1 MALDTF
7 TDIDAKYFQILGS
20 TNSNWGLVIEI
31 GQTTLA
37 IQAIRSLLPQIGSL
51 VYDGYDKGRFMKS
64 DDALRAELGRRCEM
78 LARHAEKLQIDAN
91 NKKHKA
97 ARKTLSGIIDTLQM
111 FQREIQF
118 SVSGSNVSNHSGIG
132 KLKSKSIKKLVKHDS
147 ETLQS
152 MVECTRLV
160 NAISEQYISTVDE
173 EMALGLISEWS
184 QSITRSRNRF
194 LERNMFIDGLTK
206 R

>member
-1 MALDTF
+1 M
-7 TDIDAKYFQILGS
+7 
-20 TNSNWGLVIEI
+20 EI
-31 GQTTLA
+31 GQTAMA
-37 IQAIRSLLPQIGSL
+37 IQAVRALLPQITSL

-78 LARHAEKLQIDAN
+78 LARHAEKLQTDAHTAEY
-91 NKKHKA
+91 KSVRKA
-97 ARKTLSGIIDTLQM
+97 LSSIIDTLHI

-118 SVSGSNVSNHSGIG
+118 SISGSNVSSHSGIG
-132 KLKSKSIKKLVKHDS
+132 KMKSKAIKKLVKHDS

-152 MVECTRLV
+152 MVDCTRLV
-160 NAISEQYISTVDE
+160 NAVAEKFVSVNEDVLI
-173 EMALGLISEWS
+173 GLISEWN
-184 QSITRSRNRF
+184 QSITRCRNRF

>member
-1 MALDTF
+1 MNTIA
-7 TDIDAKYFQILGS
+7 DIVAKYFQILGS

-78 LARHAEKLQIDAN
+78 LVRHAEKLQVDAN

-97 ARKTLSGIIDTLQM
+97 ARKTLSSIIDTLQM

>member
-1 MALDTF
+1 MDTI

-160 NAISEQYISTVDE
+160 NAISEQYISTTDE

>member
-1 MALDTF
+1 M
-7 TDIDAKYFQILGS
+7 
-20 TNSNWGLVIEI
+20 
-31 GQTTLA
+31 A

-78 LARHAEKLQIDAN
+78 LARHAEKLQSDAN
-91 NKKHKA
+91 NKNHRT
-97 ARKTLSGIIDTLQM
+97 ARKTLSEIVDTLQI

-118 SVSGSNVSNHSGIG
+118 SVSGANVSNHSGIG
-132 KLKSKSIKKLVKHDS
+132 KLKSKSVKKLVKHDG

-152 MVECTRLV
+152 MVECTRIV
-160 NAISEQYISTVDE
+160 NAVAEEYISTTE
-173 EMALGLISEWS
+173 EEVALGLISEWN

>member
-1 MALDTF
+1 MGTIA
-7 TDIDAKYFQILGS
+7 DIDAKYFQILGS

-91 NKKHKA
+91 NKKHKGV
-97 ARKTLSGIIDTLQM
+97 RKTLSGIIETLQM

-160 NAISEQYISTVDE
+160 NAISEQYISIVDE
-173 EMALGLISEWS
+173 ELALGLISEWN

>member
-1 MALDTF
+1 M
-7 TDIDAKYFQILGS
+7 
-20 TNSNWGLVIEI
+20 EI
-31 GQTTLA
+31 GQTAMA
-37 IQAIRSLLPQIGSL
+37 IQAVRALLPQITSL

-78 LARHAEKLQIDAN
+78 LARHAEKLQTDAHTAEY
-91 NKKHKA
+91 KS
-97 ARKTLSGIIDTLQM
+97 ARKVLSSIIDTLHI

-118 SVSGSNVSNHSGIG
+118 SISGSNVSSHSGIG
-132 KLKSKSIKKLVKHDS
+132 KLKSKAIKKLVKHDS

-152 MVECTRLV
+152 MVDCTRLV
-160 NAISEQYISTVDE
+160 NAVAKKFVSVNEDVLI
-173 EMALGLISEWS
+173 GLISEWN
-184 QSITRSRNRF
+184 QSITRCRNRF

>member
-1 MALDTF
+1 M
-7 TDIDAKYFQILGS
+7 
-20 TNSNWGLVIEI
+20 EI
-31 GQTTLA
+31 GQTAMA
-37 IQAIRSLLPQIGSL
+37 IQAVRALLPQITSL

-78 LARHAEKLQIDAN
+78 LARHAEKLQTDAHTVEY
-91 NKKHKA
+91 KS
-97 ARKTLSGIIDTLQM
+97 ARKVLSSIIDTIHI

-118 SVSGSNVSNHSGIG
+118 SISGSNVSSHSGIG
-132 KLKSKSIKKLVKHDS
+132 KLKSKAIKKLVKHDS

-152 MVECTRLV
+152 MVDCTRLV
-160 NAISEQYISTVDE
+160 NAVAEKFVSVTEDVLI
-173 EMALGLISEWS
+173 GLISEWN
-184 QSITRSRNRF
+184 QSITRCRNRF

>member
-1 MALDTF
+1 LLP
-7 TDIDAKYFQILGS
+7 LGV
-20 TNSNWGLVIEI
+20 LIEI
-31 GQTTLA
+31 GQTALA
-37 IQAIRSLLPQIGSL
+37 IQAIRSLLPQITSL

-64 DDALRAELGRRCEM
+64 DDALRAELSRRCEM
-78 LARHAEKLQIDAN
+78 LARHAEKLQTDAHTMEY
-91 NKKHKA
+91 KS
-97 ARKTLSGIIDTLQM
+97 ARRVLSGIIDTLHI

-118 SVSGSNVSNHSGIG
+118 SISGSNVSSHSGIG
-132 KLKSKSIKKLVKHDS
+132 KLKSKSINKLVKHDS

-160 NAISEQYISTVDE
+160 NAIAEKFFEAE
-173 EMALGLISEWS
+173 ESVLIGLISEWN
-184 QSITRSRNRF
+184 QSITRCRNRF

>member
-1 MALDTF
+1 M
-7 TDIDAKYFQILGS
+7 
-20 TNSNWGLVIEI
+20 EI
-31 GQTTLA
+31 GQTAMA
-37 IQAIRSLLPQIGSL
+37 IQAVRALLPQITSL

-78 LARHAEKLQIDAN
+78 LARHAEKLQTDAHTAGY
-91 NKKHKA
+91 KS
-97 ARKTLSGIIDTLQM
+97 ARKVLSSIIDTIQI

-118 SVSGSNVSNHSGIG
+118 SISGSNVSSHSGIG
-132 KLKSKSIKKLVKHDS
+132 KLKSKAIKKLVKHDS

-152 MVECTRLV
+152 MVDCTRLV
-160 NAISEQYISTVDE
+160 NAVAEKFVSVDE
-173 EMALGLISEWS
+173 DVLIGLISEWN
-184 QSITRSRNRF
+184 QSITRCRIRF

>member
-1 MALDTF
+1 M
-7 TDIDAKYFQILGS
+7 
-20 TNSNWGLVIEI
+20 
-31 GQTTLA
+31 A
-37 IQAIRSLLPQIGSL
+37 IQAIRSLLPQITSL
-51 VYDGYDKGRFMKS
+51 VYDGYDKGSFMKS

-78 LARHAEKLQIDAN
+78 LARHAEKLQNDAN
-91 NKKHKA
+91 NNGHKL
-97 ARKTLSGIIDTLQM
+97 ARKTLSGTIDTLHI

-118 SVSGSNVSNHSGIG
+118 SVSGANVSNHSGIG

-147 ETLQS
+147 QSLQS

-160 NAISEQYISTVDE
+160 NAIAEKYISVENE
-173 EMALGLISEWS
+173 EVMMGLISEWN
-184 QSITRSRNRF
+184 QSITRCRNRF

>member
-1 MALDTF
+1 MDTI

-97 ARKTLSGIIDTLQM
+97 ARKTLSGIIDTLQI

-160 NAISEQYISTVDE
+160 NAVSEQYISTVDE

>member
-1 MALDTF
+1 M
-7 TDIDAKYFQILGS
+7 
-20 TNSNWGLVIEI
+20 EI
-31 GQTTLA
+31 GQTAMAL
-37 IQAIRSLLPQIGSL
+37 QAVRALLPQITSL

-78 LARHAEKLQIDAN
+78 LARHAEKLQTDAHTAEY
-91 NKKHKA
+91 KS
-97 ARKTLSGIIDTLQM
+97 ARKVLSSIIDTLHI

-118 SVSGSNVSNHSGIG
+118 SISGSNVSSHSGIG
-132 KLKSKSIKKLVKHDS
+132 KLKSKAIKKLVKHDS

-152 MVECTRLV
+152 MVDCTRLV
-160 NAISEQYISTVDE
+160 NAVAEKFVSVDE
-173 EMALGLISEWS
+173 DVLIGLISEWN
-184 QSITRSRNRF
+184 QSITRCRNRF

>member
-1 MALDTF
+1 MEPI
-7 TDIDAKYFQILGS
+7 TDIHTKYFQILGS

-78 LARHAEKLQIDAN
+78 LVRHAEKLQIDAN
-91 NKKHKA
+91 NKKHKSV
-97 ARKTLSGIIDTLQM
+97 RKTLSGMIDTLQM

-173 EMALGLISEWS
+173 ELALGLISEWS

>member
-1 MALDTF
+1 MGF
-7 TDIDAKYFQILGS
+7 F
-20 TNSNWGLVIEI
+20 VEI
-31 GQTTLA
+31 GQTAMT
-37 IQAIRSLLPQIGSL
+37 IQAIRSLLPQITSL

-91 NKKHKA
+91 NKNHRV
-97 ARKTLSGIIDTLQM
+97 ARKNFSTVIDTLQI

-118 SVSGSNVSNHSGIG
+118 SVSGANVSNHSGIG
-132 KLKSKSIKKLVKHDS
+132 KLKTKSVNKLVKHDS

-160 NAISEQYISTVDE
+160 NAISEKYISSDE
-173 EMALGLISEWS
+173 EELVLGLISEWS

>member
-1 MALDTF
+1 M
-7 TDIDAKYFQILGS
+7 
-20 TNSNWGLVIEI
+20 
-31 GQTTLA
+31 A
-37 IQAIRSLLPQIGSL
+37 IQAVRALLPQITSL

-78 LARHAEKLQIDAN
+78 LARHAEKLQTDAHTAEY
-91 NKKHKA
+91 KS
-97 ARKTLSGIIDTLQM
+97 ARKVLSSIIDTIQI

-118 SVSGSNVSNHSGIG
+118 SISGSNVSSHSGIG
-132 KLKSKSIKKLVKHDS
+132 KLKSKAIKKLVKHDS

-152 MVECTRLV
+152 MVDCTRLV
-160 NAISEQYISTVDE
+160 NAVAEKFVSVNEDVLI
-173 EMALGLISEWS
+173 GLISEWN
-184 QSITRSRNRF
+184 QSITRCRNRF

>member
-1 MALDTF
+1 M
-7 TDIDAKYFQILGS
+7 
-20 TNSNWGLVIEI
+20 EI
-31 GQTTLA
+31 GQTAMA
-37 IQAIRSLLPQIGSL
+37 IQAVRALLPQITSL

-78 LARHAEKLQIDAN
+78 LARHAEKLQTDAHTAED
-91 NKKHKA
+91 KS
-97 ARKTLSGIIDTLQM
+97 ARKVLSSIIDTLHI

-118 SVSGSNVSNHSGIG
+118 SISGSNVSSHSGIG
-132 KLKSKSIKKLVKHDS
+132 KMKSKAIKKLVKHDS

-152 MVECTRLV
+152 MVDCTRLV
-160 NAISEQYISTVDE
+160 NAVAEKFVSVNEDVLI
-173 EMALGLISEWS
+173 GLISEWN
-184 QSITRSRNRF
+184 QSITRCRNRF

>member
-1 MALDTF
+1 MEPI

-20 TNSNWGLVIEI
+20 TNSNWGLFIEI

-51 VYDGYDKGRFMKS
+51 VYDGYDKGSFMKS

-91 NKKHKA
+91 NKKHKS

-173 EMALGLISEWS
+173 ELALGLISEWS

>member
-1 MALDTF
+1 M
-7 TDIDAKYFQILGS
+7 
-20 TNSNWGLVIEI
+20 
-31 GQTTLA
+31 A
-37 IQAIRSLLPQIGSL
+37 IQTIRSILPQITSL

-78 LARHAEKLQIDAN
+78 LVRHAEKLQTDAN
-91 NKKHKA
+91 NKKHRS
-97 ARKTLSGIIDTLQM
+97 ARKTLSGIIDTLHI

-132 KLKSKSIKKLVKHDS
+132 KLKSKSVKKLVKHDS
-147 ETLQS
+147 ETLHS

-160 NAISEQYISTVDE
+160 NAVSEKYISSE
-173 EMALGLISEWS
+173 EEIILGMISEWS

>member
-1 MALDTF
+1 MNP
-7 TDIDAKYFQILGS
+7 KYFQIQEP
-20 TNSNWGLVIEI
+20 TNYYWGLIIEI
-31 GQTTLA
+31 GQTAMA

-78 LARHAEKLQIDAN
+78 LARHAEKLQVDAN
-91 NKKHKA
+91 NKSHRS
-97 ARKTLSGIIDTLQM
+97 ARKTLSGIIDTLQI

-118 SVSGSNVSNHSGIG
+118 SVSGANVSSHSGIG
-132 KLKSKSIKKLVKHDS
+132 KLKSKSIKKLVKHDG

-160 NAISEQYISTVDE
+160 NAVSEEYTSSNDE
-173 EMALGLISEWS
+173 EVVLGLISEWS

>member
-1 MALDTF
+1 MDTF

-20 TNSNWGLVIEI
+20 TNYNWGLVIEI